1 MSGGVVVSC
10 ATLARCLSLLVIDGK
25 AVGCDWLIVRR
36 GRGMVSSPVGIGGF
50 EEREFEG
57 YSPAEEVAA

>member
-1 MSGGVVVSC
+1 MSGRVVVF
-10 ATLARCLSLLVIDGK
+10 LRDPRPLSVVASHRRQSSPLR
-25 AVGCDWLIVRR
+25 LIVYAA
-36 GRGMVSSPVGIGGF
+36 GRMVSSPVGIGGF

>member
-1 MSGGVVVSC
+1 MSGSVVVSC

-25 AVGCDWLIVRR
+25 AVGCDWLIVYAA
-36 GRGMVSSPVGIGGF
+36 GRMVSSPVGIGGF
-50 EEREFEG
+50 EGREFEG